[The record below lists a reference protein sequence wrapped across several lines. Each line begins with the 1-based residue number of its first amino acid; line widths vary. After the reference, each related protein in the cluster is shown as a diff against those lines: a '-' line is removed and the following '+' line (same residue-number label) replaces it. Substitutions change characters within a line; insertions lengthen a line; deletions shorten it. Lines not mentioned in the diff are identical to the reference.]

1 MLHRYDLDK
10 NPLPIS
16 KENYKILVDRKIDE
30 EEGNLME
37 YNTACFTGHRGI
49 NSYVKEA
56 ILELIK
62 MASEQGVREFL
73 SGMAFGTDLMA
84 AEVLTERQLCWT
96 AVLPCPAEEQTLKW
110 AGVYKAVHARLL
122 GEAHKQILL
131 SEHYTDDCMAN
142 RNRYMVDN
150 SELCLGVWDGRRN
163 GGTYQTLRYAR
174 SIKKL
179 IYVYDPNQRNFFVYD

>member
-16 KENYKILVDRKIDE
+16 KENYKNLVDRIIDE

-49 NSYVKEA
+49 DSFVKGA
-56 ILELIK
+56 ILQLIN

-84 AEVLTERQLCWT
+84 AEVLFERQLPWT

-110 AGVYKAVHARLL
+110 PGPYKDVHARLL
-122 GEAHKQILL
+122 DVANKQILL
-131 SEHYTDDCMAN
+131 SEHYTDDCMAV
-142 RNRYMVDN
+142 RNRFMVDN
-150 SELCLGVWDGRRN
+150 SELCLGVWDGRKK

-174 SIKKL
+174 SLKKL
-179 IYVYDPNQRNFFVYD
+179 IYVYDPNQRNIFIYD